1 MSLMEGKLTPQATEP
16 AFLMN
21 PDQPGRG
28 SEVLVCPCDSFSG
41 KNFLGKKNLWKS
53 CLCFYSKLLK
63 QKFLNF
69 KTILFSPF

>member
-16 AFLMN
+16 TFLMN

-41 KNFLGKKNLWKS
+41 KNFLGKKKICGKVVCVFIAN
-53 CLCFYSKLLK
+53 Y
-63 QKFLNF
+63 
-69 KTILFSPF
+69 